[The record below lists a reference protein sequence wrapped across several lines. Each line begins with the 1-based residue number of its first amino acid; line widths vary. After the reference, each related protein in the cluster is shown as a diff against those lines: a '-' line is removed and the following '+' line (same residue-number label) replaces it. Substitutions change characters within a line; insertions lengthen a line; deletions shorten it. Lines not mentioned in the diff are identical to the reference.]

1 MGGKI
6 LNYGSFNLDQTFTVP
21 HIVEPGE
28 TLSATG
34 FSQRAGGK
42 GANQSVSLAKG
53 GGKVYHAG
61 VIGHDASW
69 IKDYMTER
77 GVDMTYSKISETVGN
92 GRAFIQVSNDGE
104 NCIVLFP
111 GTNDC
116 YNATDASKVLENFGP
131 GDWIVMQNEIS
142 AGGDI
147 MRVAAERGLSILFNP
162 APMTP
167 GIIDVFPFDKVA
179 ILIVNETE
187 ARFLYEQ
194 ISGEKA
200 EGKGLDLAAELLK
213 RFPNMQGVVV
223 TLGSQ
228 GVVAKFQKA
237 GGGIRDFIVPCQK
250 VKVKD
255 TTGAGDTFVGFF
267 LAAFVRN
274 QEEDYFTRVNNALE
288 EANIAASI
296 AVEREGSMD
305 SVPTLDEVQA
315 RKSQP
320 QQ

>member
-1 MGGKI
+1 M
-6 LNYGSFNLDQTFTVP
+6 
-21 HIVEPGE
+21 
-28 TLSATG
+28 
-34 FSQRAGGK
+34 
-42 GANQSVSLAKG
+42 
-53 GGKVYHAG
+53 
-61 VIGHDASW
+61 
-69 IKDYMTER
+69 
-77 GVDMTYSKISETVGN
+77 
-92 GRAFIQVSNDGE
+92 SNDGE

-111 GTNDC
+111 GTNEC

-147 MRVAAERGLSILFNP
+147 MRVASERGLSILFNP

-255 TTGAGDTFVGFF
+255 TTGAGDTFVVSRTFCCKG
-267 LAAFVRN
+267 
-274 QEEDYFTRVNNALE
+274 EKEY
-288 EANIAASI
+288 S
-296 AVEREGSMD
+296 
-305 SVPTLDEVQA
+305 
-315 RKSQP
+315 RKWDTKQDA
-320 QQ
+320 

>member
-1 MGGKI
+1 M
-6 LNYGSFNLDQTFTVP
+6 
-21 HIVEPGE
+21 
-28 TLSATG
+28 
-34 FSQRAGGK
+34 
-42 GANQSVSLAKG
+42 
-53 GGKVYHAG
+53 
-61 VIGHDASW
+61 
-69 IKDYMTER
+69 
-77 GVDMTYSKISETVGN
+77 
-92 GRAFIQVSNDGE
+92 SNDGE

-111 GTNDC
+111 GTNEC
-116 YNATDASKVLENFGP
+116 YNATDAKQVLENFGP

-142 AGGDI
+142 SGGDI

-167 GIIDVFPFDKVA
+167 GIIQVFPFDKVS

-187 ARFLYEQ
+187 ARYLYEQ

-228 GVVAKFQKA
+228 GVVAKFQQ

-255 TTGAGDTFVGFF
+255 TTGAGDTFVVSRTL
-267 LAAFVRN
+267 LARRKGAH
-274 QEEDYFTRVNNALE
+274 QEMAC
-288 EANIAASI
+288 
-296 AVEREGSMD
+296 
-305 SVPTLDEVQA
+305 
-315 RKSQP
+315 
-320 QQ
+320 

>member
-1 MGGKI
+1 
-6 LNYGSFNLDQTFTVP
+6 
-21 HIVEPGE
+21 
-28 TLSATG
+28 
-34 FSQRAGGK
+34 
-42 GANQSVSLAKG
+42 
-53 GGKVYHAG
+53 
-61 VIGHDASW
+61 
-69 IKDYMTER
+69 
-77 GVDMTYSKISETVGN
+77 
-92 GRAFIQVSNDGE
+92 
-104 NCIVLFP
+104 
-111 GTNDC
+111 
-116 YNATDASKVLENFGP
+116 
-131 GDWIVMQNEIS
+131 
-142 AGGDI
+142 
-147 MRVAAERGLSILFNP
+147 MRVASERGLSILFNP

-213 RFPNMQGVVV
+213 RFSNMQGVVV

-255 TTGAGDTFVGFF
+255 TTGAGDTFVVSRTFCCKGEKEYSRKWDTKQDAQGFF

-320 QQ
+320 QQQLVFIPQNVISVILPFLSFTFICINPSFYTRSYDSLISRLVCVQQQKQHVCIVVVDPIYGGRISR